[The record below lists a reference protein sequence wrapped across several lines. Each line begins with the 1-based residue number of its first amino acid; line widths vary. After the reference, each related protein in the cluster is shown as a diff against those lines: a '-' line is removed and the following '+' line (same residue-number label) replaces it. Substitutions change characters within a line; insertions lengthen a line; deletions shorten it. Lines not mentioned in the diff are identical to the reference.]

1 MKQYTKPFFITV
13 FFVAISILMLLFRK
27 YERDSILTYPVINLS
42 EAAAL
47 TSGKQ
52 LITTP
57 CNLLYYQEQPLPF
70 IRDSNIFLIPTNTS
84 EYFINTISCTESGD
98 IYFVPKES
106 EELENI
112 TDTESSDFFV
122 YIINDSS
129 YFETFVSFIPSAIL
143 TFQTNAFENENAYGS
158 MNFYMP
164 DDDEVGMY
172 SFKSSEAKLSYET
185 ISGLLPQADRNYTL
199 KLTKMGEQNK
209 LNLANL
215 RKDDDWELDSL
226 FNCPNQILQFY
237 EEWNDFCINTGQ
249 EQFMVHYQIIDFYL
263 DEQYM
268 GKYLLRI
275 PLDMK
280 QLGHTEGAFI
290 TEEAAFTNAPDNFEM
305 NVLDNLLDNTI
316 IDPSIHLEYYFWMDK
331 KNNNPTIHVIPRR
344 FIKYTMD

>member
-13 FFVAISILMLLFRK
+13 FFVAISIFMLLFRK
-27 YERDSILTYPVINLS
+27 YEHDSILTYPVVNPT
-42 EAAAL
+42 EVAAL

-84 EYFINTISCTESGD
+84 EYFINTISCTENGD
-98 IYFVPKES
+98 IYFVPKEPEQS
-106 EELENI
+106 ENTI
-112 TDTESSDFFV
+112 DTESSDFFV
-122 YIINDSS
+122 YIINDAS
-129 YFETFVSFIPSAIL
+129 YFETSVSFVPSAIL
-143 TFQTNAFENENAYGS
+143 FFQTNAFENENAYGY

-164 DDDEVGMY
+164 DDGEIGMY

-185 ISGLLPQADRNYTL
+185 TYGLLPQADRNYTL
-199 KLTKMGEQNK
+199 TLTKMGEQNN

-226 FNCPNQILQFY
+226 FNCPDQIFQFY
-237 EEWNDFCINTGQ
+237 EEWNNFCSNIGQ
-249 EQFMVHYQIIDFYL
+249 EQFMVHYQTIDFYL

-268 GKYLLRI
+268 GSYLLRI
-275 PLDMK
+275 PLDIK
-280 QLGHTEGAFI
+280 QLDHAEGAFI
-290 TEEAAFTNAPDNFEM
+290 TEETAFMNAPDNFEM
-305 NVLDNLLDNTI
+305 NVLHNLLANTI
-316 IDPSIHLEYYFWMDK
+316 IDPSIRLEYYFWMDT

-344 FIKYTMD
+344 FTKYTMD